1 MNTLV
6 AILIFGLLMSLIALV
21 GGVALLL
28 KERTLG
34 RILLLLVALSAGSL
48 LGGAFFHMLPA
59 ALHRAE
65 SPLIPLV
72 WAAAGFVVFLLLE
85 HGLHWHHCHRP
96 PSQHR
101 QPLTY
106 LVLIA
111 DGLHN
116 FLGGLAIGAIFVIDV
131 GAGIAAWLGAA
142 AHEVPQE
149 LGDFGILVHGGWSA
163 RRALLYNLL
172 SALTF
177 PLGALLAYAAA
188 GRIDV
193 GFLAAFG
200 AGSFIYI
207 GAVDLIPELKTGC
220 GARAS
225 MPALL
230 AFLLGLGLLLGL
242 KLCLGGTA

>member
-1 MNTLV
+1 MDTLV

-21 GGVALLL
+21 GGVTLLL

-34 RILLLLVALSAGSL
+34 RILLLLVALAAGSL

-72 WAAAGFVVFLLLE
+72 WTAAGFVVFLLLE
-85 HGLHWHHCHRP
+85 HGLQWHHCHRL

-106 LVLIA
+106 LVLLA

-116 FLGGLAIGAIFVIDV
+116 FLGGLAIGAIFVIDTS
-131 GAGIAAWLGAA
+131 AGVAAWLGAA
-142 AHEVPQE
+142 AHEIPQE

-163 RRALLYNLL
+163 KRALIFNLL

-207 GAVDLIPELKTGC
+207 GAVDLIPELKPSC
-220 GARAS
+220 GVRAS
-225 MPALL
+225 VPVLL
-230 AFLLGLGLLLGL
+230 AFLLGLGLLLLL
-242 KLCLGGTA
+242 KVLVPGHA